1 MKLALASCAKL
12 QSTNPQPV
20 WAEIQTERPD
30 ARLLLGDTVYLNHD
44 RHDDP
49 AALGAE
55 LRALYAAQL
64 AKPNF
69 AHLLNDLRARGAQV
83 LAIYDDHDFLGNN
96 RYGGDHSAALR
107 ESACVE
113 FIRAFA
119 PPQTGQNVYHLRRV
133 ASGLPTSWCSTSA
146 FTARRHRFRH
156 PTATPCWA
164 ARNGTGWSRWL
175 PRRMQATSWSLRAR
189 RRTLSEH
196 PQSRAAPSPPPV
208 GDQGK
213 WQSHTSLSDERWEQ
227 YPTAFKRIT
236 DLLRGRKCS
245 LVLSGDVQR
254 NAVYDDS
261 GVIEIV
267 SSGVARNGIVFGSPR
282 RNYGLLTFDEEQ
294 VHVELRSLKVGGR
307 FDFLILRNHWV
318 LP

>member
-83 LAIYDDHDFLGNN
+83 LAIYDDHEFLGNN
-96 RYGGDHSAALR
+96 RYAGDHSAALR

-133 ASGLPTSWCSTSA
+133 ASRRACRHRG
-146 FTARRHRFRH
+146 ARRALLPPGAIGFGIRPRRR
-156 PTATPCWA
+156 AGQRAMELAGAGGC
-164 ARNGTGWSRWL
+164 RVGCKL
-175 PRRMQATSWSLRAR
+175 PR
-189 RRTLSEH
+189 
-196 PQSRAAPSPPPV
+196 
-208 GDQGK
+208 
-213 WQSHTSLSDERWEQ
+213 
-227 YPTAFKRIT
+227 
-236 DLLRGRKCS
+236 
-245 LVLSGDVQR
+245 
-254 NAVYDDS
+254 
-261 GVIEIV
+261 
-267 SSGVARNGIVFGSPR
+267 
-282 RNYGLLTFDEEQ
+282 
-294 VHVELRSLKVGGR
+294 GR
-307 FDFLILRNHWV
+307 FEHDAAHFQSTPRAGLRPARPPWGIKESGKAT